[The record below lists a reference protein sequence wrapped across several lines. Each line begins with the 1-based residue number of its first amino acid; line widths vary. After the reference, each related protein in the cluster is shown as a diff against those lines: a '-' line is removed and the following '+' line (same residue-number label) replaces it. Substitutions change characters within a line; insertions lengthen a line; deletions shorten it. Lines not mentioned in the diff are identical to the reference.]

1 MEQKGM
7 HLMSPGEIQQTID
20 MFTTNLKDMTLRAKI
35 VFHGEIALQLAI
47 LNKNIEEANALQRRL
62 QIKVEEDQQ
71 VTGG

>member
-1 MEQKGM
+1 M